1 MFLFLLTKNICSDN
15 IILQTFVRGG
25 NMKTKRKFKIV
36 DRRKFNRFIIVSI
49 LLLTIFI
56 YGIMALMTK
65 NKVKSM
71 EIKNED
77 YIIVYS
83 GDTLWHIAQ
92 KSSRKEEDLR
102 KVVYGIKKANG
113 LRSSNIYPGQVLF
126 IPNN

>member
-1 MFLFLLTKNICSDN
+1 
-15 IILQTFVRGG
+15 
-25 NMKTKRKFKIV
+25 MKTKRKFKIV

-71 EIKNED
+71 EIKNDD

-92 KSSRKEEDLR
+92 KSSRKEGDLR

>member
-1 MFLFLLTKNICSDN
+1 
-15 IILQTFVRGG
+15 
-25 NMKTKRKFKIV
+25 MKTKRKFKIV
-36 DRRKFNRFIIVSI
+36 DKRKFNRFIIVSI

-65 NKVKSM
+65 KKVKSM
-71 EIKNED
+71 EIKNDD

-83 GDTLWHIAQ
+83 GDTLWDIAQ